1 MIRFRLRTVGLL
13 AALASLLALSAS
25 WGFSHASAQGPAV
38 SVGSLN
44 ARVGVLSKVEVS
56 ALAIGAPG
64 LAAWTLDV
72 QYDPALVT
80 IVACAASQNGICNPH
95 YSDTTVRVTGTNIY
109 GLQGDTTLASIGL
122 ACKAAGTGHLGVS
135 INVLADATIG
145 GPRPIDAALQN
156 GAVSCTTE
164 APPTP
169 TSTPTHEPPPATA
182 TPPASLPK
190 LPGDADC
197 SGVVNPIDAELIL
210 QYVAH
215 TISSLPCPDDAD
227 FNHDGV
233 IDSIDAVLTLQKSA
247 GLF

>member
-1 MIRFRLRTVGLL
+1 MMRFRLRTVGLL
-13 AALASLLALSAS
+13 VALASLLALSAS

-44 ARVGVLSKVEVS
+44 ARVGVLSKVEVR

-64 LAAWTLDV
+64 LAAWTIDV

-95 YSDTTVRVTGTNIY
+95 YSDTAVRLTGTNIY
-109 GLQGDTTLASIGL
+109 GLQGDTTLASIAL
-122 ACKAAGTGHLGVS
+122 ACKAAGTGHLELS
-135 INVLADATIG
+135 IDVLADATNG

-156 GAVSCTTE
+156 GDVTCTTE
-164 APPTP
+164 AAPTATPTP
-169 TSTPTHEPPPATA
+169 TGPSAGA
-182 TPPASLPK
+182 TPPASSQK

-197 SGVVNPIDAELIL
+197 NGTVNPIDAELIL
-210 QYVAH
+210 QYGAQ

-227 FNHDGV
+227 VNHDGV
-233 IDSIDAVLTLQKSA
+233 VNAIDAALTLQKSA

>member
-38 SVGSLN
+38 SVGALN

-64 LAAWTLDV
+64 LAAWTIDV
-72 QYDPALVT
+72 HYDPSLVT
-80 IVACAASQNGICNPH
+80 IAACGASQNGICNPH
-95 YSDTTVRVTGTNIY
+95 YNDTTVRLTGTNIY

-122 ACKAAGTGHLGVS
+122 ACKAAGTGHLDVT

-156 GAVSCTTE
+156 GAVTCTTE
-164 APPTP
+164 TAPAATPTP
-169 TSTPTHEPPPATA
+169 TGSNPAA
-182 TPPASLPK
+182 TPPASEPK

-197 SGVVNPIDAELIL
+197 NGVVNPIDAELIL
-210 QYVAH
+210 QYEAH
-215 TISSLPCPDDAD
+215 SIGSIPCPNDAD
-227 FNHDGV
+227 VNHDGV
-233 IDSIDAVLTLQKSA
+233 VNAIDAALTLQKSA

>member
-44 ARVGVLSKVEVS
+44 ARVGVLSKVEVR
-56 ALAIGAPG
+56 ALGIGAPG
-64 LAAWTLDV
+64 LSAWTIDV

-80 IVACAASQNGICNPH
+80 IAACSASQNGICNSH
-95 YSDTTVRVTGTNIY
+95 YNGTTIRVTGTNIY

-122 ACKAAGTGHLGVS
+122 ACKAAGTGHLDVT

-145 GPRPIDAALQN
+145 APRPIVAALQS
-156 GAVSCTTE
+156 GSVTCTTE
-164 APPTP
+164 AAPTATP
-169 TSTPTHEPPPATA
+169 TGPRPAA
-182 TPPASLPK
+182 TPPASSQK

-197 SGVVNPIDAELIL
+197 NGTVNPIDAELIL
-210 QYVAH
+210 QYAAH
-215 TISSLPCPDDAD
+215 NINSIPCPDDAD

-233 IDSIDAVLTLQKSA
+233 IDAIDAVLTLQKSA